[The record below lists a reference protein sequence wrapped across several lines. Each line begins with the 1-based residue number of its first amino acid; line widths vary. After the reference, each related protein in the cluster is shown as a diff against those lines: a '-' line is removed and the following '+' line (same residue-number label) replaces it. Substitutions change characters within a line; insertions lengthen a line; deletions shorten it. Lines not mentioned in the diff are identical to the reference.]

1 VAPPRDLSIRP
12 LGLGEIIDRSIAL
25 TRRHFR
31 PLFAAM
37 LAIEAPALALGRLQQ
52 ARAVEA
58 LALLADPARAV
69 TEAASFGWLSLGFL
83 LALLVL
89 QLAATAAAAAIVA
102 PSLDPSAQAGPS
114 GARRVVAVVTAGIV
128 QLVVLL
134 LAPLLGL
141 LPGLVLA
148 VRAQATATRWVGVAA
163 AAAGGL
169 VVLTVAV
176 LRLVLV
182 PAVAAVE
189 GRGGIGAALR
199 SSRLMAP
206 IRGGRVRD
214 RPGLRASLVL
224 LATFLLVL
232 AASGLAGLPRAIA
245 ARATGTV
252 GPLGLL
258 GAALPLPLE
267 VAVSIF
273 EAAATAA
280 IQPFS
285 LVAVAVLYFDRRAR
299 TEALDVEIWA
309 ARLEAER

>member
-1 VAPPRDLSIRP
+1 VAPPHDLSIRP
-12 LGLGEIIDRSIAL
+12 LGLGEIIDRSIGL
-25 TRRHFR
+25 TRCHFR

-37 LAIEAPALALGRLQQ
+37 LAIEAPALA
-52 ARAVEA
+52 
-58 LALLADPARAV
+58 
-69 TEAASFGWLSLGFL
+69 LGFL

-134 LAPLLGL
+134 VAPLLGL

-189 GRGGIGAALR
+189 GRGGIRAALR

-206 IRGGRVRD
+206 IRGGRFRD

-224 LATFLLVL
+224 LATFLLAL

-252 GPLGLL
+252 GPLGLF

-309 ARLEAER
+309 ARMEAER

>member
-1 VAPPRDLSIRP
+1 MAPPRDLSIRP

-25 TRRHFR
+25 TRRHFG

-52 ARAVEA
+52 ARLVDA
-58 LALLADPARAV
+58 LGLVADPARALA
-69 TEAASFGWLSLGFL
+69 EGASLGWYSLAFG
-83 LALLVL
+83 LALVAL
-89 QLAATAAAAAIVA
+89 QLVATAAAAAIVA
-102 PSLDPSAQAGPS
+102 PSLDPSAGGGPPAG
-114 GARRVVAVVTAGIV
+114 RRVLAVATAGLV
-128 QLVVLL
+128 QLVLL
-134 LAPLLGL
+134 VVAPLLGA

-148 VRAQATATRWVGVAA
+148 VRARGTATRWVGLAA
-163 AAAGGL
+163 AAVGGL
-169 VVLTVAV
+169 VLFLVTV

-189 GRGGIGAALR
+189 GRGGPAAALR
-199 SSRLMAP
+199 SARLMAP
-206 IRGGRVRD
+206 VRGGRFFD

-224 LATFLLVL
+224 LGTFLIAV
-232 AASGLAGLPRAIA
+232 AASGLATLPRAIA
-245 ARATGTV
+245 ARVAGTV

-258 GAALPLPLE
+258 DATLPLPLE
-267 VAVSIF
+267 VIVSIF

-285 LVAVAVLYFDRRAR
+285 LVAVTVLYFDRRAR

-309 ARLEAER
+309 SRLEAGP